1 MKVLTVATKKHFFYN
16 TLVESLQKHNI
27 ELITLGLGIKYKNHL
42 LKDKLVLEYLKNIK
56 NSSPNEVIVFIDGY
70 DSVVTEK
77 FHNIE
82 KKFIDTNK
90 NLIISCEN
98 PKKFKIFHYM
108 MYVFTFGF
116 FNKKYLNTGMYI
128 GKAEYLYNTIIEI
141 RKDKTEKFSNQIQW
155 QNYYNKYN
163 NSMDLDNNNKFFLNV
178 SNKTLCKKYMKNL
191 DDMPYVISSPGIPNN
206 IYNFCLLLN
215 KMGYNTDNIKMDY
228 YWIIKKI
235 FFYRKRNL
243 IYLSLSIGGIS
254 IFMLLNLNFYTS
266 LLLVFFIY
274 TFLHLLFFLLSINGY
289 M

>member
-1 MKVLTVATKKHFFYN
+1 MKVLTVATKKKFFYN
-16 TLVESLQKHNI
+16 KLVESLQKNNI
-27 ELITLGLGIKYKNHL
+27 ELITLGIGKKYNNHL
-42 LKDKLVLEYLKNIK
+42 LKDKLVLEYLQNIK
-56 NSSPNEVIVFIDGY
+56 TNSPNEVIVFIDGY

-82 KKFIDTNK
+82 KEFIDSNK
-90 NLIISCEN
+90 NLIISYED
-98 PKKFKIFHYM
+98 PKNFKIFHYI
-108 MYVFTFGF
+108 MYLFTFGF

-163 NSMDLDNNNKFFLNV
+163 NSMELDDNNKFFLNV
-178 SNKTLCKKYMKNL
+178 SNKRLCQKYMNKL
-191 DDMPYVISSPGIPNN
+191 DDMPYIISSPGIPHN

-215 KMGYNTDNIKMDY
+215 KMGYNTDDVKIDY

-235 FFYRKRNL
+235 FFYKKRNL
-243 IYLSLSIGGIS
+243 IYLAVYIGILSILI
-254 IFMLLNLNFYTS
+254 LLNVNIYVS
-266 LLLVFFIY
+266 LLFVIFSYL
-274 TFLHLLFFLLSINGY
+274 FLHLLFLLLSINGY